1 MVWVPLQY
9 HSLPSFPH
17 CNHYSQCTVIQNIFL
32 SNMLVNINHLV
43 VEKGVYCF
51 AHITMVL
58 LFQEE
63 KKLMLNHQ
71 SPTDISIPC
80 DLAFPLTEIIEL
92 KYLLFVI
99 DVFVIILLTHPGKNA
114 SSKLGLFLILKP
126 AFTLCPTQY
135 LKNTPTFLRHISNKY
150 SKLREIRSSTSL
162 AEISNLAKFWG
173 GGKMRA
179 GRNIS
184 R

>member
-9 HSLPSFPH
+9 HSLPSFPQ

-92 KYLLFVI
+92 KQLLFVI

-173 GGKMRA
+173 GGKMGA